1 MLCLSAENANPE
13 LSAFTGNLEQLSIQ
27 NEVVD
32 VNTAEENPAVVFP
45 DHLQVTNTDC
55 SHLSFGSFGSVLSS
69 GFPGSNAHNNNN
81 LKSSLESTSTTTFHH
96 VDSR

>member
-1 MLCLSAENANPE
+1 MLYLSDENVNPE

-27 NEVVD
+27 NEVHD

-45 DHLQVTNTDC
+45 DHLQVTNSDC
-55 SHLSFGSFGSVLSS
+55 SHLSFGSFGSVLSA
-69 GFPGSNAHNNNN
+69 GFPISNTQNNNVKN
-81 LKSSLESTSTTTFHH
+81 SLESTSTTTTFHH